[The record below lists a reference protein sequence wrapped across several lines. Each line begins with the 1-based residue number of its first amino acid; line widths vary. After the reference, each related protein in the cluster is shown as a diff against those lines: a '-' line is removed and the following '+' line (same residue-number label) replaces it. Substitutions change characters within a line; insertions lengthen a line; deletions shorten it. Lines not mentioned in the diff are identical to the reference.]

1 MLDFKNF
8 DFNTKG
14 DKVIITGK
22 GQKHEVDR
30 VTYSKRLNYG
40 FWGTLA
46 VYTGLGFLMGAAYE
60 AKQNERFL
68 SIFGDRLDRERK
80 EKKKKSIFSR
90 LCGK

>member
-30 VTYSKRLNYG
+30 ATYSKRLNYG

-46 VYTGLGFLMGAAYE
+46 VYTGLGFLMGAGYE
-60 AKQNERFL
+60 ARQNKKFL
-68 SIFGDRLDRERK
+68 SIIRKNKERQ
-80 EKKKKSIFSR
+80 KKKSIFSR
-90 LCGK
+90 LLGK

>member
-22 GQKHEVDR
+22 GQKHELDR
-30 VTYSKRLNYG
+30 ATYSKRLNYG

-46 VYTGLGFLMGAAYE
+46 VYTGLGFMMGSLYE
-60 AKQNERFL
+60 ASKTMKERI
-68 SIFGDRLDRERK
+68 SERREERTRN
-80 EKKKKSIFSR
+80 KKRSIFSR
-90 LCGK
+90 LVGK